1 MRRGRRAA
9 RIGVRKERR
18 MTTIVRWA
26 PFRDLDVVERRMR
39 RMLEDFGVAPA
50 PLPAA
55 DLYETDS
62 EVIVELDVPGFDEK
76 ELSLEVTDHML
87 TIKGEHRRETEDKE
101 KTFYLHERLEKH
113 FERTFTLPPEA
124 DTAKVKAK
132 FGTGV
137 LEVHVPKIEQ
147 AKPRTIAIS
156 KA

>member
-1 MRRGRRAA
+1 MGR
-9 RIGVRKERR
+9 ERR
-18 MTTIVRWA
+18 ELMTTLVRWA
-26 PFRDLDVVERRMR
+26 PFQDLDVFERRMR

-55 DLYETDS
+55 DLYETEK

-76 ELSLEVTDHML
+76 ELSLEVTDHTL
-87 TIKGEHRRETEDKE
+87 TIKGEHRLEKEEKE

-113 FERTFTLPPEA
+113 FERSFKLPPEV
-124 DTAKVKAK
+124 DVEHVQAK

-137 LEVHVPKIEQ
+137 LEVHVPKIEP
-147 AKPRTIAIS
+147 AKARKIEIT